1 MTNRTDASINTGSA
15 SPDHYSAFLNIY
27 CFMQTLLKTAVLA
40 TRKSLDRDAPA
51 PKTATQ
57 EAMQAQVSSA
67 ALQSDT
73 LKASALAAEVSSAP
87 QGAAP
92 QAKQVVLLIHGG
104 AQGGWVWSY
113 PNEVTAHCMPMC
125 NQYQRCRVAYLS
137 GGIFEFISVCTS
149 TPRSPPH

>member
-1 MTNRTDASINTGSA
+1 M
-15 SPDHYSAFLNIY
+15 
-27 CFMQTLLKTAVLA
+27 LA

-73 LKASALAAEVSSAP
+73 LKASALAAEVSITP
-87 QGAAP
+87 QGAALP
-92 QAKQVVLLIHGG
+92 AKQVVLLIHGG

-113 PNEVTAHCMPMC
+113 PNEVRA
-125 NQYQRCRVAYLS
+125 RCRPYHSANTSLLGGTIAGGVDDLS
-137 GGIFEFISVCTS
+137 Q
-149 TPRSPPH
+149 

>member
-1 MTNRTDASINTGSA
+1 MHKRPRPQHKRQCKACIASGICQTLPTFWCLA
-15 SPDHYSAFLNIY
+15 
-27 CFMQTLLKTAVLA
+27 QTLLKTAVLA
-40 TRKSLDRDAPA
+40 TRKTLDREAPA

-73 LKASALAAEVSSAP
+73 LKASALAAEVSSGP
-87 QGAAP
+87 QGEAP

-113 PNEVTAHCMPMC
+113 PNEVRAPFRPPLHC
-125 NQYQRCRVAYLS
+125 
-137 GGIFEFISVCTS
+137 GIA
-149 TPRSPPH
+149 